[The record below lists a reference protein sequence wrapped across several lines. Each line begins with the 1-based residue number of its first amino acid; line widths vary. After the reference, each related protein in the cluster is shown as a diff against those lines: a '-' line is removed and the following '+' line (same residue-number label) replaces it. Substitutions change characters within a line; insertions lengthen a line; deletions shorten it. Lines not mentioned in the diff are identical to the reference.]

1 MKTNPSWT
9 GSWRLSTRYFP
20 EQASGTRFSPEKV
33 GRVLE
38 KQLGRRAECEYEVV
52 RSCDYGWP
60 VVITNAPLTRAG
72 APNPNVY
79 YLTCPYLRKKVAVLE
94 DSGEIEKI
102 QERVRADARL
112 AKTLAHAH
120 REHARAWKK
129 MAARVT
135 EKPAVHSL
143 KIAGARDSQS
153 IKCLH
158 AHYAYFLAHPEYL
171 IGELIA
177 GGIGDPWCDDDRCSR
192 FLA

>member
-9 GSWRLSTRYFP
+9 GSWRLSTPSFP
-20 EQASGTRFSPEKV
+20 ERVSGSRFSPDKV
-33 GRVLE
+33 SRVLE
-38 KQLGRRAECEYEVV
+38 KQLGREAAYEYEVV
-52 RSCDYGWP
+52 KWCDYGWP
-60 VVITNAPLTRAG
+60 VVIRNAPLSRAG

-102 QERVRADARL
+102 HERVRADARL
-112 AKTLAHAH
+112 AKALDNAH

-129 MAARVT
+129 MAARVM
-135 EKPAVHSL
+135 EIPAVHSL

-158 AHYAYFLAHPEYL
+158 AHYAYFLANPEYPV
-171 IGELIA
+171 GELIA
-177 GGIGDPWCDDDRCSR
+177 GGIGDPWCDGDRCSR